1 MNRYPFEEAA
11 KSKHQASE
19 KHQTS
24 NPNEALLIADR
35 RSIVAQISSNLL
47 YRRAS
52 SLRDVDFTAYS
63 RNSLALPIAN
73 RRYSTARASRN
84 QSCFLFP
91 VRFGVLVAACPRC
104 AVCIWPGPASKPQS
118 RLGTRPSFGR
128 TGFMQTKPL
137 PEDLVPKSFMDQ
149 FGFVIKCALGG
160 WDRLR
165 FHASLR
171 PLFSPQWMRTYLCA
185 AKVRLTD
192 FAGHAQGL
200 THRLLQ
206 EAQNLATRSGRP
218 YQFLRSSKTSKEKLI
233 EDIAQRDRIRSG
245 LIAVL
250 GAVEPCLAMTVQGAR
265 DRRWLQP
272 VREQRKCLHLYHY
285 YEHPVVG
292 RCHVRL
298 QTWYPF
304 SVDVCLNGRLWLAKQ
319 MDAAGLA
326 YRRADNC
333 FIELADPAGAQALAD
348 AQHQTN
354 WLELLN
360 GLLAPAHPLREQILK
375 PFPNLFYYWTV
386 TQSEYAT
393 DLLFTNERE
402 LARAYRAFVLH
413 GLCTFQSPDVM
424 RFLGHHVPVKTGR
437 VDARFR
443 GDVRSDVLTRHEGV
457 CIKHV
462 AGFNGQKA
470 YDKFC
475 NLLRVENTVNRP
487 EAFTVFRAQS
497 APKAPAPLPPTPRW
511 SSASPPQSLPADLRV
526 RANTCV
532 PPQKPQRSWQPLRR
546 TVTDLPRRAQVS
558 RAANKRYLE
567 ALASTQVDTPL
578 GELAGP
584 LCRPLTHDGRRYRAL
599 HPLGTDALL
608 LRALSRGEW
617 TIAGFRN
624 RDLQLLLH
632 TGQPRDKK
640 AARRRSA
647 AVGRKLRLLRAHG
660 LIRKLPHTHRY
671 LITESG
677 RTILTALVAAQQA
690 NTQKLTLALA
700 A

>member
-1 MNRYPFEEAA
+1 
-11 KSKHQASE
+11 
-19 KHQTS
+19 
-24 NPNEALLIADR
+24 
-35 RSIVAQISSNLL
+35 
-47 YRRAS
+47 
-52 SLRDVDFTAYS
+52 
-63 RNSLALPIAN
+63 
-73 RRYSTARASRN
+73 
-84 QSCFLFP
+84 
-91 VRFGVLVAACPRC
+91 
-104 AVCIWPGPASKPQS
+104 
-118 RLGTRPSFGR
+118 
-128 TGFMQTKPL
+128 
-137 PEDLVPKSFMDQ
+137 MDQ
-149 FGFVIKCALGG
+149 FGSLIKCALGG

-185 AKVRLTD
+185 AKVRLVD
-192 FAGHAQGL
+192 FATHAQEL
-200 THRLLQ
+200 THRLAE
-206 EAQNLATRSGRP
+206 EAQKSAAAAQRP
-218 YQFLRSSKTSKEKLI
+218 YHFLRSSKTSKEKLI

-250 GAVEPCLAMTVQGAR
+250 GAVEPCLAMTVRGAR

-272 VREQRKCLHLYHY
+272 VLEQRKCLHLYHY
-285 YEHPVVG
+285 YEHPIMG

-298 QTWYPF
+298 QSWYPF

-333 FIELADPAGAQALAD
+333 FIELADPAAAQALAD

-360 GLLAPAHPLREQILK
+360 GLLAPAHPLCEQILK
-375 PFPNLFYYWTV
+375 PFPNLFYYWTA

-393 DLLFTNERE
+393 DLLFADQAD
-402 LARAYRAFVLH
+402 LARVYRAFVIH
-413 GLCTFQSPDVM
+413 GLCSFQSPDVM

-443 GDVRSDVLTRHEGV
+443 GDVRTDVLTRHEGV

-475 NLLRVENTVNRP
+475 NLMRVENTINRP
-487 EAFTVFRAQS
+487 EAFTVFRTQP
-497 APKAPAPLPPTPRW
+497 APEPPSPLPPTPAAH
-511 SSASPPQSLPADLRV
+511 SSTPSQSLPADLRV

-532 PPQKPQRSWQPLRR
+532 PDQKPQRAWRPLRR
-546 TVTDLPRRAQVS
+546 TVTDLPRRAEVS
-558 RAANKRYLE
+558 RAANKRYLD
-567 ALASTQVDTPL
+567 ALASTHVGTPL
-578 GELAGP
+578 GEMAGP
-584 LCRPLTHDGRRYRAL
+584 LCRPVTHHDRRYRAL
-599 HPLGTDALL
+599 HPLGKDAALL
-608 LRALSRGEW
+608 AALSRGEW

-624 RDLQLLLH
+624 RDIQQHLYP
-632 TGQPRDKK
+632 GQPRDKK

-671 LITESG
+671 VLTDSG
-677 RTILTALVAAQQA
+677 RVVLTALVAAQQA
-690 NTQKLTLALA
+690 STQKLTLALA